1 MALSCFKKRSALL
14 RGVTLKHDQDFYC
27 LNCFHSYSAKDK
39 LKKHYNVCKDHDYCY
54 VEMPNKDNKIIKY
67 NHGEKCMK
75 VPVVIYADL
84 ESLLERK
91 DTCHNNPEKSSTR
104 KINKNKPSDYSL
116 STHCSFDLTKNK
128 LDCDRYKDYMEKF
141 CKDLKEHST
150 KTINYEKK
158 QMIPLTDEENNS
170 YKRQKVG
177 YVCKKGFSNDDDNKK
192 YHKVSDH
199 CYYTRIQTSCSKYL

>member
-27 LNCFHSYSAKDK
+27 LNCFHSYSTKDK
-39 LKKHYNVCKDHDYCY
+39 LKKHYNVCKDHDYC

-67 NHGEKCMK
+67 NHGEKSMK

-128 LDCDRYKDYMEKF
+128 LDCDRCKDYMEKF

-199 CYYTRIQTSCSKYL
+199 CYYTRI